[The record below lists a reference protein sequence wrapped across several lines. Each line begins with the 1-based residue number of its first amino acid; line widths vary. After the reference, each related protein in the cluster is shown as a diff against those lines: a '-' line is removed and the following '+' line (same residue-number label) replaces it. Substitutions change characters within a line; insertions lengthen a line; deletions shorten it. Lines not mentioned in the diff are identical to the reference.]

1 MSIQVGSLLINME
14 ANIARLDQNMR
25 EAKTTIDRHMRDV
38 KSVVASV
45 RNAFVAL
52 GGAWLAADF
61 FRDAVRVRS
70 ALDDLGDTLGD
81 NIKLLDGLRRQA
93 YISGVELD
101 QVGGAATKLARNL
114 NNADDEG
121 QAAAQALKAIGLS
134 VESIRAL
141 KPAEAM
147 LEIAKALNKFE
158 DGAGKVAVAN
168 ALMGKEGAKMLPL
181 LKDMAEAGELQ
192 GKITAEQAAKAEKLE
207 KEWRKLNLAWKD
219 TKDGLVEGLIPG
231 LTQLYEITRKLI
243 ELGGG
248 GMGALRLFMSEP
260 MGLAFKPM
268 RERINATDEEIARLN
283 RTERGLMTRVGEA
296 PGLAGGLAKEI
307 ERVRYDLDLARQRRE
322 VYAAIERQQALEGR
336 TGPQFLD
343 ARDLRALR
351 KDPLDP
357 GKLGGKGDRDKALS
371 DAQIAKMTAESWEAF
386 NEEVRKGIVALQ
398 EFEAE
403 GRKAIEE
410 HNKKLQAEGIA
421 GWIKLAET
429 IEDASDSMVYT
440 WDKFGNR
447 LQITREQWKEMETE
461 AERAGQF
468 ARDLGLTFTSAFE
481 DAIVGGKGLREV
493 LRGLEQDILRIV
505 TRKLVTEPFGNAIST
520 AVQGTDFF
528 KAVTGFFS
536 GVFAGG
542 KAEGGPVWGG
552 TPYLV
557 GERGPELFV
566 PRQSGNI
573 VPNDGVRE
581 TRRERIAVIVN
592 ITTPDIRS
600 FRAASGQ
607 IAADMAMLL
616 EHGRRFR

>member
-1 MSIQVGSLLINME
+1 MTIQVGSLLINME
-14 ANIARLDQNMR
+14 ANIARLETNMR

-45 RNAFVAL
+45 RNAFIAL

-93 YISGVELD
+93 YISGMELEA
-101 QVGGAATKLARNL
+101 VGGAATKLARNL

-121 QAAAQALKAIGLS
+121 QAAAQALKAIGLN
-134 VESIRAL
+134 VETIRAL

-147 LEIAKALNKFE
+147 LEIAKALAKFE
-158 DGAGKVAVAN
+158 DGAGKVAVAQ

-181 LKDMAEAGELQ
+181 LKDLAEVGELQ
-192 GKITAEQAAKAEKLE
+192 GKLTAEQAAKAEQLE

-219 TKDGLVEGLIPG
+219 SKDALADGVIPR

-248 GMGALRLFMSEP
+248 GMGALRLLMSEP

-283 RTERGLMTRVGEA
+283 KTERGLMTRVGEA

-307 ERVRYDLDLARQRRE
+307 ESVRYDLELARQRRE

-336 TGPQFLD
+336 TGQQFLD

-357 GKLGGKGDRDKALS
+357 GKLGGKDRDRDKGLTP
-371 DAQIAKMTAESWEAF
+371 AQIAKMTAESWEAF
-386 NEEVRKGIVALQ
+386 DEEVRKGIVALQ
-398 EFEAE
+398 EFEAD
-403 GRKAIEE
+403 GRKAIEA
-410 HNKKLQAEGIA
+410 HNKKLEAEGIA

-429 IEDASDSMVYT
+429 IEDASDSMIYT

-461 AERAGQF
+461 AERAKEF

-481 DAIVGGKGLREV
+481 DAIVGGKGLRDV

-505 TRKLVTEPFGNAIST
+505 TRKLVTEPLGKAISS
-520 AVQGTDFF
+520 AVQGSDIF
-528 KAVTGFFS
+528 KSITGFIS
-536 GVFAGG
+536 GIFGGG

-566 PRQSGNI
+566 PRQAGNI
-573 VPNDGVRE
+573 VPHDQM
-581 TRRERIAVIVN
+581 RRAPSITIVN
-592 ITTPDIRS
+592 H
-600 FRAASGQ
+600 
-607 IAADMAMLL
+607 IAAGADRRSIDQAMVSAGQRLQRAL
-616 EHGRRFR
+616 ARDG